1 MEQLQPYIDWC
12 KANPAIV
19 GGTVAGV
26 LVLLILL
33 RVILKK
39 SRLRKLQKS
48 QKFCRQ
54 CGGTGK
60 NEGKRCELC
69 HGTGIPPIC
78 PICDGDGRVDAEK
91 RCSYCM
97 GTGVALS

>member
-1 MEQLQPYIDWC
+1 MEQLEPLINWC
-12 KANPAIV
+12 KAHPEIV
-19 GGTVAGV
+19 GGAAVGLLVV
-26 LVLLILL
+26 LFVLRMLI
-33 RVILKK
+33 KK
-39 SRLRKLQKS
+39 RRLAKLQKS

-60 NEGKRCELC
+60 NEGKKCELC
-69 HGTGIPPIC
+69 GGTGIPPIC
-78 PICDGDGRVDAEK
+78 PICDGDGRVEAEK